1 MIRIQKICVTPAVDV
16 RSTVTMPKTAPVH
29 PWDWPKSMHIDSA
42 GPNSNGKSSIH
53 QNVSRF
59 PVVSNKTP
67 VPTAVI
73 KVPTSIEWQYPQR
86 EKTLSKL
93 DL

>member
-1 MIRIQKICVTPAVDV
+1 MIRIQKICVTPAVGV
-16 RSTVTMPKTAPVH
+16 RSTVTMPRTAPVH
-29 PWDWPKSMHIDSA
+29 PWDWPKSMHKDFA

-53 QNVSRF
+53 QNVSKF

-67 VPTAVI
+67 VPNAVT
-73 KVPTSIEWQYPQR
+73 KVPTSIELRYPQR
-86 EKTLSKL
+86 EKKL